1 MSFVYYGGVR
11 ELFRLAHA
19 ANPTLPV
26 NLSETNCFIPKI
38 VATDED
44 AVATFAGRYGM
55 GVKGYVDASYRRL
68 DLAKL
73 FAGYRPK
80 VGILAPESLFELLGD
95 IYEATGFAFD
105 PVDLEP
111 VVPVEGQSLPWV
123 VRLKAA
129 NTSPIYFGEAEVEF
143 VLRKERLFEVVSE
156 RDVDLTLAGVPSTDE
171 RQRAEFITFGV
182 DYSMRAPELLAIT
195 PGTMEWTVAEG
206 EAHERCIALEY
217 ALNTVDR
224 LPWKTATGPLAWTLN
239 GARVVYNGPVRGYDP
254 IWYNSSDIRTP
265 NSRFDRVLV
274 VSFEQDVTGPT
285 GFYGSVMFIHYNTE
299 IDNEVP
305 DGNS

>member
-26 NLSETNCFIPKI
+26 SLSETNCYIPKI
-38 VATDED
+38 VANQEEAT
-44 AVATFAGRYGM
+44 ATFAGRYGL
-55 GVKGYVDASYRRL
+55 GVRGYVDVQYSRL

-73 FAGYRPK
+73 FAGYTPK
-80 VGILAPESLFELLGD
+80 VGILATKPLHELRAD

-105 PVDLEP
+105 IVDLEP
-111 VVPVEGQSLPWV
+111 VAVPEGQTLPWR

-129 NTSPIYFGEAEVEF
+129 STSPLYFGEAEVEF
-143 VLRKERLFEVVSE
+143 VQRKEYLREAIDM
-156 RDVDLTLAGVPSTDE
+156 RDLELELAGVVDNATNA
-171 RQRAEFITFGV
+171 RAELVTFGV
-182 DYSMRAPELLAIT
+182 DYSMRASELMAIT
-195 PGTMEWTVAEG
+195 TGSMAWTEVGSPE
-206 EAHERCIALEY
+206 HSRCLALEY

-224 LPWKTATGPLAWTLN
+224 LPWKTVAGPMAWTLN
-239 GARVVYNGPVRGYDP
+239 GARVVYNGPVRGYDAA
-254 IWYNSSDIRTP
+254 WYSSTDIRSP
-265 NSRFDRVLV
+265 NTRYDRVLV

-285 GFYGSVMFIHYNTE
+285 GFYGSAMFIHYNTE

>member
-11 ELFRLAHA
+11 ELFRLAHE

-26 NLSETNCFIPKI
+26 KLSETNCFIPKI
-38 VATDED
+38 VATEE
-44 AVATFAGRYGM
+44 AATATFAGRYGM
-55 GVKGYVDASYRRL
+55 GVKGYVDVNYTRL
-68 DLAKL
+68 NLAKL

-80 VGILAPESLFELLGD
+80 VGVLAPKSLFELLGD

-105 PVDLEP
+105 PVDL
-111 VVPVEGQSLPWV
+111 VPVTPPADQTLPWV

-143 VLRKERLFEVVSE
+143 VLRKERLREVVLE
-156 RDVDLTLAGVPSTDE
+156 RSLDVSLSGVPDDAVH
-171 RQRAEFITFGV
+171 QRAEFVTFGI
-182 DYSMRAPELLAIT
+182 DYSMRANELLAIT
-195 PGTMEWTVAEG
+195 AGPMGWTVAEG
-206 EAHERCIALEY
+206 EAYDRCVALEY

-224 LPWKTATGPLAWTLN
+224 LPWKTAAGPLAWTLN

-254 IWYNSSDIRTP
+254 VWYNSSDIRSP

-274 VSFEQDVTGPT
+274 VSFEQDVTGPS

>member
-26 NLSETNCFIPKI
+26 NLSETNCYIPKI
-38 VATDED
+38 VATEEE
-44 AVATFAGRYGM
+44 ATATFAGRYGM
-55 GVKGYVDASYRRL
+55 GVKGYVDVDYTRL
-68 DLAKL
+68 NLAKL

-80 VGILAPESLFELLGD
+80 VGILAPKSLFELLGD

-111 VVPVEGQSLPWV
+111 VVPVESQTLPWV

-156 RDVDLTLAGVPSTDE
+156 RNLDLSLSGVPSVDE
-171 RQRAEFITFGV
+171 RTRAEFVTFGI
-182 DYSMRAPELLAIT
+182 DYSMRAVELLALT
-195 PGTMEWTVAEG
+195 PGSMEWTVAEG
-206 EAHERCIALEY
+206 ENYDRCVALEY

-254 IWYNSSDIRTP
+254 HWQNSSDIRSP

-274 VSFEQDVTGPT
+274 VSFEQDVTGPA